1 MLSLRPLTFLLCSIS
16 LFAQTQTND
25 TKKELNLKGGR
36 FRPLTYEEL
45 SAEQKTLVDHTL
57 ANQNSLAGPTNI
69 YLRSPVMSDLA
80 QQMYTELRLRS
91 PLPRKLHEF
100 AVMLIAR
107 EWTVPFQWYI
117 HSRAASQ
124 AGLRKEIVDAVAA
137 GVRPTGLAADEEAV
151 YNFCQE
157 LLGPTHHV
165 SDASYKAAVT
175 QLTERGV
182 VDLMGVMGYF
192 HMVAMMLN
200 VDGYPLPDGA
210 PPALQPLAR

>member
-1 MLSLRPLTFLLCSIS
+1 MLSLRPLTFLLLCSVS
-16 LFAQTQTND
+16 LFAQTPTND

-117 HSRAASQ
+117 HSQIGRA
-124 AGLRKEIVDAVAA
+124 
-137 GVRPTGLAADEEAV
+137 
-151 YNFCQE
+151 
-157 LLGPTHHV
+157 HV
-165 SDASYKAAVT
+165 
-175 QLTERGV
+175 
-182 VDLMGVMGYF
+182 
-192 HMVAMMLN
+192 
-200 VDGYPLPDGA
+200 
-210 PPALQPLAR
+210 